1 MLKQCLENI
10 GEGLLHACISSIIT
24 YTVLTCVLNSR
35 LVDALMGP
43 LVRVAFAFFFVGM
56 MFGHLRPFYCFLC
69 LICFIYACFMLCFS
83 FLSVMNSAVVV
94 LLFAHL
100 VFDLVLS
107 CSFQSVYTFAQHD
120 IQLRGSL
127 SFSHGSVWRSSL

>member
-1 MLKQCLENI
+1 VLAYLRILHVKTMF
-10 GEGLLHACISSIIT
+10 GEYRRGVVACMYFQYYYL

-35 LVDALMGP
+35 LVDALMSP
-43 LVRVAFAFFFVGM
+43 LVRVAFAFFFVCM
-56 MFGHLRPFYCFLC
+56 MLGHLRPFYCFLC
-69 LICFIYACFMLCFS
+69 LICFIYARFMLCFS

-107 CSFQSVYTFAQHD
+107 Y
-120 IQLRGSL
+120 
-127 SFSHGSVWRSSL
+127 